1 MRASLR
7 AARLPSAGSLNRHYE
22 ATVPEEKTSGVSL
35 SSEHGIGG
43 VPGWPSDRPACGR
56 GGSVG
61 PCFSQSRWQ
70 RPPHSRPRSKRP
82 HPSPLQGEQ
91 APRGGPLA
99 EAHPPILTD
108 SWKAEAPWQDGLGNI
123 TEPTLPPAL
132 CCGVPSDSPPPARD
146 GPPGP
151 TQELEI
157 PAQMA
162 LERGLGQRLPGA
174 KSQRGHRTFTG
185 CWEVR
190 ARPQHARQ
198 VPATS
203 VPAAGDQRPD
213 MQTGDGRSRNQ
224 S

>member
-1 MRASLR
+1 MRPRFPRRKHPGSPCPVSMESEEFQAGLRIAPRVVAVGLWGPASHR
-7 AARLPSAGSLNRHYE
+7 AA
-22 ATVPEEKTSGVSL
+22 
-35 SSEHGIGG
+35 
-43 VPGWPSDRPACGR
+43 GR
-56 GGSVG
+56 G
-61 PCFSQSRWQ
+61 
-70 RPPHSRPRSKRP
+70 PHTVAPGANAP
-82 HPSPLQGEQ
+82 TVQGEQ
-91 APRGGPLA
+91 APHGGPLA
-99 EAHPPILTD
+99 EAHLPILTD
-108 SWKAEAPWQDGLGNI
+108 SWKAEAPWQDGLGNV

-162 LERGLGQRLPGA
+162 LEPGLGQRLPGA

-190 ARPQHARQ
+190 ARSQHARQ